1 MDRIHLTDLLCRC
14 IIGVNPEERENKQ
27 DVIINITLYLN
38 LFNASRSDAI
48 DETVNYSDLSKR
60 IIGMVENSQCQLIE
74 RLAER
79 VAELC
84 LEQPKVEKVRVRL
97 DKPRAIPYA
106 ASAAV
111 EIFRQRVPA
120 ESDNSEERFTL

>member
-1 MDRIHLTDLLCRC
+1 MDRIHLCDLLCRC

-27 DVIINITLYLN
+27 DVIINVTLYLN
-38 LFNASRSDAI
+38 LFSASKTDAL

-84 LEQPKVEKVRVRL
+84 LEDRKVEKVRIRL

-111 EIFRQRVPA
+111 EIFRQRILPK
-120 ESDNSEERFTL
+120 EDNPEDRFAL

>member
-1 MDRIHLTDLLCRC
+1 
-14 IIGVNPEERENKQ
+14 VNPEERENKQ
-27 DVIINITLYLN
+27 DVIINVTLYLN
-38 LFNASRSDAI
+38 LFSASKTDAL

-84 LEQPKVEKVRVRL
+84 LEDRKVEKVRIRL

-111 EIFRQRVPA
+111 EIFRQRILPK
-120 ESDNSEERFTL
+120 EDNPEDRFAL